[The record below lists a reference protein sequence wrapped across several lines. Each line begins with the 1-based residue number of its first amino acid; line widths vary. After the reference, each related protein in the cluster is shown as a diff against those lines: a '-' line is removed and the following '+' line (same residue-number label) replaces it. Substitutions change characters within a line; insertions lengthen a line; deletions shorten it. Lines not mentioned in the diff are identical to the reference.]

1 MGFGWIG
8 GLTLRMFG
16 RVAAKVLSLGA
27 SKSSRHSKGSLE
39 KVVERDVVFD
49 VSLKSDTL
57 KSSSKPLESEN
68 LNIKVMSLTDKLS
81 SHLSACDIAPKL

>member
-1 MGFGWIG
+1 M
-8 GLTLRMFG
+8 RMFG
-16 RVAAKVLSLGA
+16 REAAIVNSLGA

-57 KSSSKPLESEN
+57 KSSSKPLQSESSGH
-68 LNIKVMSLTDKLS
+68 IK
-81 SHLSACDIAPKL
+81 